1 MRGAVRR
8 GGVELMAAGVMVMV
22 MVVSRPLRLR
32 GEGGERID
40 NLRAAQIA
48 RTPMERCA
56 AGQRRGHVA
65 LGNDGADEDI
75 AQQGQQGRKPPSRRA
90 QAQQTP
96 GAITAAALGA
106 GTQRFSRGFLH
117 GL

>member
-1 MRGAVRR
+1 
-8 GGVELMAAGVMVMV
+8 MAAGVMLMVMVMV
-22 MVVSRPLRLR
+22 MVMSMPLRLR

-48 RTPMERCA
+48 RTPMERGA
-56 AGQRRGHVA
+56 ASQRRGHMA
-65 LGNDGADEDI
+65 LGNDGAGEDI
-75 AQQGQQGRKPPSRRA
+75 AQQGQQGRKAPSRRA

-96 GAITAAALGA
+96 GRTTAAALSA
-106 GTQRFSRGFLH
+106 GTQRFSQGVLH

>member
-8 GGVELMAAGVMVMV
+8 GGVELMAAGVVV
-22 MVVSRPLRLR
+22 MVVSMPVRLR
-32 GEGGERID
+32 GEGAERID

-48 RTPMERCA
+48 RTPMERGA

-75 AQQGQQGRKPPSRRA
+75 AQQGQQGRKAPSRRA

-96 GAITAAALGA
+96 GAITAAALRA
-106 GTQRFSRGFLH
+106 GTQRLSQGFLH

>member
-1 MRGAVRR
+1 MRR
-8 GGVELMAAGVMVMV
+8 GGAELMAAGVMVMV
-22 MVVSRPLRLR
+22 VSMAVRVR

-48 RTPMERCA
+48 RTPMERGA

-65 LGNDGADEDI
+65 LGNDGADEEI
-75 AQQGQQGRKPPSRRA
+75 AQQGQQGRKAPSRRA

-106 GTQRFSRGFLH
+106 GTQRFSQGVLH

>member
-1 MRGAVRR
+1 
-8 GGVELMAAGVMVMV
+8 MAAGVMVVV
-22 MVVSRPLRLR
+22 MSMPVRLR

-40 NLRAAQIA
+40 NLRAAQVA
-48 RTPMERCA
+48 RTPMERRA

-65 LGNDGADEDI
+65 LGNDGADEEI
-75 AQQGQQGRKPPSRRA
+75 AQQGQQGRKAPLRRA

-96 GAITAAALGA
+96 GATTAAVLRA
-106 GTQRFSRGFLH
+106 GTPRLSQGFLH

>member
-1 MRGAVRR
+1 
-8 GGVELMAAGVMVMV
+8 MAAGVMVMV
-22 MVVSRPLRLR
+22 MVMVMALRLR

-48 RTPMERCA
+48 RAPMERGA
-56 AGQRRGHVA
+56 AGQRRGHMA
-65 LGNDGADEDI
+65 LGDDGADEAI
-75 AQQGQQGRKPPSRRA
+75 AQQGQQGRKAPSRRA

-96 GAITAAALGA
+96 AAITAAALRA
-106 GTQRFSRGFLH
+106 GTQRLSQGFLQGLSH

>member
-1 MRGAVRR
+1 
-8 GGVELMAAGVMVMV
+8 MAAGVMVMV
-22 MVVSRPLRLR
+22 VSRPVRLR

-48 RTPMERCA
+48 RTPMERGA

-65 LGNDGADEDI
+65 LGNDGADEEI
-75 AQQGQQGRKPPSRRA
+75 TQQGQQGHKAPSRRA

-96 GAITAAALGA
+96 GGVTAAALRA
-106 GTQRFSRGFLH
+106 GTQRLAQGFLH

>member
-1 MRGAVRR
+1 MT
-8 GGVELMAAGVMVMV
+8 AGMMV
-22 MVVSRPLRLR
+22 MVVSMPVRLR
-32 GEGGERID
+32 GEGGERLD

-48 RTPMERCA
+48 RTPMERGA

-65 LGNDGADEDI
+65 LRNDGADEDI
-75 AQQGQQGRKPPSRRA
+75 AQQGQKRRKAPSRRA

-96 GAITAAALGA
+96 GGVTAAALRA
-106 GTQRFSRGFLH
+106 GTQGFLH

>member
-1 MRGAVRR
+1 
-8 GGVELMAAGVMVMV
+8 MAAGVMVMV
-22 MVVSRPLRLR
+22 VPVRVR

-40 NLRAAQIA
+40 NLRAARIA
-48 RTPMERCA
+48 RTPMERGA

-65 LGNDGADEDI
+65 LGNDGADEEI
-75 AQQGQQGRKPPSRRA
+75 AQQGQQGRKAPSRRA

-96 GAITAAALGA
+96 GAITAAALRA
-106 GTQRFSRGFLH
+106 DTQGFAQGFLH

>member
-1 MRGAVRR
+1 MRR
-8 GGVELMAAGVMVMV
+8 GGVERMAAGVMVMV
-22 MVVSRPLRLR
+22 SMPVRLR

-48 RTPMERCA
+48 RTPMERGA
-56 AGQRRGHVA
+56 AGQRRGHVP
-65 LGNDGADEDI
+65 LGNDSADEDI
-75 AQQGQQGRKPPSRRA
+75 AQQGQQGRKAPSRRA

-96 GAITAAALGA
+96 GAIAAALRA
-106 GTQRFSRGFLH
+106 GTQRFSQGFLH